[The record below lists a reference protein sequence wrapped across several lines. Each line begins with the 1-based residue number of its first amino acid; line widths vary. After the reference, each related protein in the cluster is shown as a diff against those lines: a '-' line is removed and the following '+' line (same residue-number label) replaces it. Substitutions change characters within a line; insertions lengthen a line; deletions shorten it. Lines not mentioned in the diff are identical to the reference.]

1 MTHECCTLTTVDN
14 PFDPFEQFD
23 SWFMFDIEKGYYS
36 CAKMARLMEANG
48 ISIYDSSKTREEIEA
63 ETEKVIDNFIRL
75 DFTDTY
81 KKVKRP
87 MTE

>member
-1 MTHECCTLTTVDN
+1 MTYECCTLTTVDN

-36 CAKMARLMEANG
+36 CSKLARLMEANG
-48 ISIYDSSKTREEIEA
+48 ISIYDSSVTQEEIEA
-63 ETEKVIDNFIRL
+63 ATEKVIDEFIKL

-87 MTE
+87 MKD